1 MSPQDDDRQIAD
13 QEAEAYWYERYHARK
28 VGTDWFDQELDR
40 LVKAGRIVLEELER
54 KPPPL
59 DSPPF

>member
-1 MSPQDDDRQIAD
+1 MSEQDDDRQLAD
-13 QEAEAYWYERYHARK
+13 QEAESYWYERYHARK
-28 VGTDWFDQELDR
+28 AGTDWFDQELDR

-59 DSPPF
+59 EEPPF